1 MGSGHWTSDGAHGH
15 RPPGHSHIDPARG
28 KGGIVPQDILGDTTR
43 DNLCVHHG
51 QHSEAL
57 VKRNLLTVSALAAL
71 LYLAYTAVIRA
82 SHESMMVEREAAA
95 VRILK
100 EAGLFEPDC
109 VTRGDCRRS
118 KRAGAKSGSK

>member
-1 MGSGHWTSDGAHGH
+1 MGSGHWTPDGGNGQ
-15 RPPGHSHIDPARG
+15 RPPGHSHIDPAGG

-43 DNLCVHHG
+43 DNLRVHHS

-57 VKRNLLTVSALAAL
+57 VRRTLLTVSALAAL
-71 LYLAYTAVIRA
+71 LYLGYTAVIRA
-82 SHESMMVEREAAA
+82 NHEATMLDREAAA

-118 KRAGAKSGSK
+118 KRAGAQSGSK